1 MSSSAYHTV
10 PVTCPN
16 CSNRFISPVL
26 AVVDAAEN
34 PQAKTLLLSGQLNV
48 AVCPQCGHAGMLS
61 SPLVYHDP
69 QKELLLTFVPA
80 ELGLP
85 NAEQQRIIGDLT
97 NRVMSSLSPE
107 QRRGYLLQPQSF
119 LRLEALI
126 EEILKADG
134 VTPEMLEAQR
144 AKASLLDRLMRA
156 TSQDARR
163 LMVEEHDSEIDYGFF
178 QLLGL
183 NIELAQASGQE
194 DAVQQLLGLRQELLD
209 WTTAGRD
216 VMAREEAIR
225 ELGTEISR
233 ETLLE
238 KLVHA
243 ALAGEQTKIE
253 TMVAVGR
260 PAIDYIF
267 YQQLTSRIE
276 ASSHAG
282 NAEEAQTLKALR
294 EQILNLTAEIDAEV
308 QRASE
313 EAAQLLQQ
321 ILNSEDLEQA
331 VRANLDQ
338 IDDLFLN
345 ALATSLQVA
354 EKSGQAETADKLQ
367 KIGDIIMELV
377 TEMQPPEIQ
386 LINKLLTAEY
396 PDATQ
401 SLLEENRSQ
410 VNARLLEIM
419 RMIEQD
425 LTQDN
430 RTQMAHHLAQIRAQ
444 AENIIG
450 ETA

>member
-1 MSSSAYHTV
+1 VSSRAYQTV

-16 CSNRFISPVL
+16 CNNRFVSPVL
-26 AVVDAAEN
+26 AIVDAAEN
-34 PQAKTLLLSGQLNV
+34 PEAKTLFLSGQLNV
-48 AVCPQCGHAGMLS
+48 AVCPQCGHAGVLS

-80 ELGLP
+80 EIGLP
-85 NAEQQRIIGDLT
+85 EVEQQRIIGDLT
-97 NRVMSSLSPE
+97 NRVISSLPPE
-107 QRRGYLLQPQSF
+107 QRKGYLLRPQSF
-119 LRLEALI
+119 LRLEALV

-163 LMVEEHDSEIDYGFF
+163 LIVREHDSEIDYGFF
-178 QLLGL
+178 QLLAL

-194 DAVQQLLGLRQELLD
+194 GAVQQLLRLRQELLE
-209 WTTAGRD
+209 WTTAGHE
-216 VMAREEAIR
+216 VAAQEEAIR

-238 KLVHA
+238 KLVRA

-267 YQQLTSRIE
+267 YQQLTNRIE
-276 ASSHAG
+276 ASSQAG
-282 NAEEAQTLKALR
+282 NAEEARTLKALR
-294 EQILNLTAEIDAEV
+294 EEILNLTAEIDAEV

-313 EAAQLLQQ
+313 EAAQLVQR
-321 ILNSEDLEQA
+321 ILKSDDLEQA
-331 VRANLDQ
+331 VRENLDQ

-345 ALATSLQVA
+345 ALAMSLQAA
-354 EKSGQAETADKLQ
+354 ERSGQAETAERLQ
-367 KIGDIIMELV
+367 KVGDLIMEFIA
-377 TEMQPPEIQ
+377 EMQPPEIQ
-386 LINKLLTAEY
+386 LINRLLTAEY

-401 SLLEENRSQ
+401 ALLDENRSQ
-410 VNARLLEIM
+410 VDARLIELM

-430 RTQMAHHLAQIRAQ
+430 RTEMAQHLTQIRAQ
-444 AENIIG
+444 AEALGG
-450 ETA
+450 ESS